1 MSSEQAAAP
10 FVIKGESVAAMGGF
24 TGRETVLTSSFLSSL
39 IRSGQARYFLLGPGG
54 AGFGPFGGNNKA
66 VSTIT
71 SVCTK
76 VSYGAGTNSNSSL
89 YDCAGK
95 AAAIAAQ
102 G

>member
-1 MSSEQAAAP
+1 
-10 FVIKGESVAAMGGF
+10 VIKGESVAAMGGF

-39 IRSGQARYFLLGPGG
+39 VRSGQARYFLLGSGG
-54 AGFGPFGGNNKA
+54 AGFGPFGGNNQA

-71 SVCTK
+71 SVCRQI
-76 VSYGAGTNSNSSL
+76 SYGGSSAANSSL

-95 AAAIAAQ
+95 AAEIAAQ